1 MQYKLHSGKKPIF
14 PEFFILVSYKQP
26 LTCTFF
32 IMSLFCLTEMSGP
45 AFDEFLEL
53 IGKRV
58 ALKGFEGYRAQLD
71 NRSKF

>member
-1 MQYKLHSGKKPIF
+1 MYL
-14 PEFFILVSYKQP
+14 
-26 LTCTFF
+26 F

-71 NRSKF
+71 NRSKFYTNRHVMLFGFVSSLHLQVISIIL